1 MKLDRNDPFLRRN
14 LNRLEARFRDRY
26 YSSVQKDV
34 KRRKKGKASHKT
46 TLKSIA
52 ENWDRLEEVR
62 KIRSLVL
69 DQQTPEKSGKSLGQ
83 STEMLKSV
91 KVLPKQSYAS
101 ANAMG

>member
-1 MKLDRNDPFLRRN
+1 LDKNDPFLRRN

-34 KRRKKGKASHKT
+34 NRRKKGKSSHKT

-62 KIRSLVL
+62 KIRFTLF
-69 DQQTPEKSGKSLGQ
+69 DQQEPEKSGKSTEID
-83 STEMLKSV
+83 SEMLKSV
-91 KVLPKQSYAS
+91 KVLPEERYAS
-101 ANAMG
+101 ADAMG